1 MFDDSGAE
9 RSTHEAPAPAPDP
22 ALARFRACRWHDE
35 DDGGAGYCRHGEV
48 LPYAGRHGF
57 SAQAWC
63 PDCTFYKAR
72 RKTRPRDTAD
82 LRDFDY

>member
-9 RSTHEAPAPAPDP
+9 RSAHEPPGHTADTT
-22 ALARFRACRWHDE
+22 LVRFRRCRWHDE
-35 DDGGAGYCRHGEV
+35 TDGAEYCRHGEV

-72 RKTRPRDTAD
+72 RKARPQDGAD
-82 LRDFDY
+82 LQDFDY